1 MDEKFTLSQIGLY
14 NTQRVSDTLSRKLFV
29 VRQKQFDLLMDSL
42 QRTKEEDSPQ
52 HHLIIGQRGMGK
64 TTLLKRIEVELRSV
78 PWKERFI
85 PLLFPE
91 EQYNV
96 RSLSEFW
103 LNCIDAM
110 ADVMDMEHDKEM
122 ADEIDTVVAHLMEIE
137 EEENRSREANG
148 FLVAAAHKLN
158 RRPVLLID
166 NISLVFNRLNEKEH
180 HMLRSYMAQA
190 GAPIIVGGNPIVM
203 EAVNDYRA
211 PFYDAFRIHYLDK
224 LKMEEL
230 IEILVNLASLLGEP
244 GLLPEIQQ
252 HTSRIKAL
260 HQLTGGNPRTAVML
274 FRLIVKGFSN
284 DINEDLEA
292 LLDEAT
298 PLYKARFEEL
308 SSQMQIIVDAIAM
321 NWDPITLERLR
332 EITRFENPQI
342 SPQLKRLTDLGWIE
356 KPASLQGKGGA
367 YEMSERMFNIWFL
380 MRRSSRRQ
388 KRGVFCLSK
397 FMEAYYGEN
406 IEEVVKK
413 CLAHTLTSPTHIMEA
428 LAAAKLTLDPHM
440 KEQLYSKSRETLF
453 DLSQSTP
460 EIIEMFEKTDI
471 FGEDGED
478 DIASLLHEYERE
490 KEKRHWHAVNILLDK
505 LIDMVSDDPG
515 KQALLFQSKGRNYM
529 DLQQPEKSD
538 SCLKKSQSLNPQDE
552 NTYLLLAILY
562 HDFYKDLEQTERFCK
577 EAVRINPGR
586 DISYYFLGKLY
597 GNEFNQWQKAEEM
610 YLLALQKAPDDS
622 DSSFAL
628 AKLYAANNQE
638 EKAEKIYLDLLKT
651 IPENDKVFIELGNLY
666 NRRKG
671 YEQAEKM
678 YLKGIELNPKNEI
691 GYYNLAGVYKE
702 LKRYKEAEKLYLKV
716 IDLSPSDLD
725 AYHRLGYIYFTKKQY
740 PKAEALYL
748 KAIEHNPSSSQA
760 YLALALFYDETD
772 KTDEAEEMYLKVIEI
787 DPLDAET
794 HYSLALLYKKQNR
807 YEEAGKFFKRVT
819 ELDPQQQNG
828 WFGLAVVQY
837 NMAQYEEAE
846 KNYKIAL
853 GINPKEATL
862 LFSLGM
868 LYERQGRYRE
878 AEKTYRKSVI
888 QKPSLIAYW
897 SLADLYKLYLN
908 EYKKAEKHY
917 LKAIDLDDNARW
929 VIRKDLAD
937 LYENYSNDNEKA
949 VDMYQ
954 GAIALTS
961 DPEPK
966 YLLARLYRDR
976 MADLEKAEKI
986 FGEIGEEER
995 ETDRYQLNLALFEL
1009 YKKNKGLASE
1019 YLKNALNALP
1029 DTLTTEKM
1037 YLWIYFAKIV
1047 LRMQEASWLT
1057 ERLEE
1062 EGFHI
1067 LLAPYYHAIKL
1078 FTKKNPES
1086 YLDTIAKEIRDIA
1099 QEMVQ
1104 KMK

>member
-64 TTLLKRIEVELRSV
+64 TTLLKRIEVELRSA

-190 GAPIIVGGNPIVM
+190 GAPIIVGGNPVVM

-308 SSQMQIIVDAIAM
+308 SPQMQVIVDAIAM

-478 DIASLLHEYERE
+478 DIASLLQEYKRERE
-490 KEKRHWHAVNILLDK
+490 KSHWRAVDILLEK
-505 LIDMVSDDPG
+505 LMEMTSDAPM
-515 KQALLFQSKGRNYM
+515 KQAVLLQSKGSNYM
-529 DLQQPEKSD
+529 DWQQLEKSEY
-538 SCLKKSQSLNPQDE
+538 CLKESLRLNPQDE
-552 NTYLLLAILY
+552 NVYILLAILY
-562 HDFYKDLEQTERFCK
+562 HDFYQNPEQTEIFCQ
-577 EAVRINPGR
+577 EAIRINP
-586 DISYYFLGKLY
+586 DHAIPYYFLGQLY
-597 GNEFNQWQKAEEM
+597 KNEFNQWQKAEEM
-610 YLLALQKAPDDS
+610 YLLALQKDPDDQ
-622 DSSFAL
+622 DALFAL
-628 AKLYAANNQE
+628 AKLYDANNQE
-638 EKAEKIYLDLLKT
+638 QKAKKIYRSLLK
-651 IPENDKVFIELGNLY
+651 INPKNDNVYIELGNLY
-666 NRRKG
+666 NRRG
-671 YEQAEKM
+671 AYEHAKKM
-678 YLKGIELNPKNEI
+678 YLKGIELNPKN
-691 GYYNLAGVYKE
+691 GVGCYNLAGVYEE
-702 LKRYKEAEKLYLKV
+702 LKRYEEAEKLYLKV
-716 IDLSPSDLD
+716 IDISPGDLD
-725 AYHRLGYIYFTKKQY
+725 AYHRLGYVYFRQKQFL
-740 PKAEALYL
+740 KAEETYR
-748 KAIEHNPSSSQA
+748 KAIEYNPSSPEA
-760 YLALALFYDETD
+760 YLALGLFYDTTD
-772 KTDEAEEMYLKVIEI
+772 KENEAEEMYRKVIGI
-787 DPLDAET
+787 DPQNVET
-794 HYSLALLYKKQNR
+794 CYTLALLYKKQKR
-807 YEEAGKFFKRVT
+807 YEEAGELFQKVT
-819 ELDPQQQNG
+819 ELAPQQAKG
-828 WFGLAVVQY
+828 WFGLGVLQY

-853 GINPKEATL
+853 GINSKEATI
-862 LFSLGM
+862 LFSLGT
-868 LYERQGRYRE
+868 LYEKQEKYAE
-878 AEKTYRKSVI
+878 AEKNYRKSVA
-888 QKPSLIAYW
+888 QQPSMIAYW
-897 SLADLYKLYLN
+897 SLADLYKLYLK

-917 LKAIDLDDNARW
+917 LKAIRLEEQPNW
-929 VIRKDLAD
+929 IIRKELAD
-937 LYENYSNDNEKA
+937 LYENYSNDYEKA
-949 VDMYQ
+949 VDTYQ
-954 GAIALTS
+954 SAIALAS
-961 DPEPK
+961 DPEPY

-986 FGEIGEEER
+986 FRQIRKEEEA
-995 ETDRYQLNLALFEL
+995 TDRYQLNLTLFEL
-1009 YKKNKGLASE
+1009 YKKNKGLASA
-1019 YLKNALNALP
+1019 YLKNALNTLA
-1029 DTLTTEKM
+1029 DTIPIEKM
-1037 YLWIYFAKIV
+1037 DFWIYFAQIV
-1047 LRMQEASWLT
+1047 IRIQEVDWLT
-1057 ERLEE
+1057 ERLEA
-1062 EGFHI
+1062 EGYSTT
-1067 LLAPYYHAIKL
+1067 LAPYYHAVKL
-1078 FTKKNPES
+1078 FTQKNPDT

-1099 QEMVQ
+1099 QEMAQ
-1104 KMK
+1104 RMR